1 MVNIHIV
8 YLENTTELYNGLV
21 SFPPRYYSYRHV
33 NNLSQEYIRFAG
45 FYDACYQ
52 NVSVFLIGSSSC
64 PAKLLFLMV
73 LKVHLAKIVVAFIT
87 VPTRYGIT
95 NYAFADRFIVVVV
108 FSLF

>member
-21 SFPPRYYSYRHV
+21 SSPLRYYSYRHV
-33 NNLSQEYIRFAG
+33 NNLSQEYIQFAG
-45 FYDACYQ
+45 LYDACYQ
-52 NVSVFLIGSSSC
+52 NVSVFLIGSSC
-64 PAKLLFLMV
+64 PAKLLFLVV

-95 NYAFADRFIVVVV
+95 NYALADRFIVVVV